1 MPPAP
6 GKALV
11 LARPQ
16 KTWVLSESQIRSD
29 QVRSRAGAAIIENI
43 ADKSQQGGEKMAW
56 NDFYRCVR
64 YKSTINTNCRMK
76 SVTHLSLK

>member
-29 QVRSRAGAAIIENI
+29 QVRSRAGATIIENI
-43 ADKSQQGGEKMAW
+43 AAKSQQWLGMIFTGVSDI
-56 NDFYRCVR
+56 NLPSTPIVR
-64 YKSTINTNCRMK
+64 
-76 SVTHLSLK
+76 

>member
-29 QVRSRAGAAIIENI
+29 QVRSRACAAIIENI
-43 ADKSQQGGEKMAW
+43 AAKSQQGGEKWLGMIFTGVSDI
-56 NDFYRCVR
+56 NLP
-64 YKSTINTNCRMK
+64 STPI
-76 SVTHLSLK
+76 VG

>member
-29 QVRSRAGAAIIENI
+29 QVRSRAAIIENI
-43 ADKSQQGGEKMAW
+43 AAKSQQG
-56 NDFYRCVR
+56 
-64 YKSTINTNCRMK
+64 
-76 SVTHLSLK
+76 